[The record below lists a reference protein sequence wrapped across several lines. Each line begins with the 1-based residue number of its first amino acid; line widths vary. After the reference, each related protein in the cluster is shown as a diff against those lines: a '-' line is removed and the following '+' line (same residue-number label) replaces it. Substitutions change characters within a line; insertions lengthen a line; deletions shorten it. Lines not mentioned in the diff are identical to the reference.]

1 MSHLSFYFGELN
13 ECTGEIHMY
22 YVLLSIAS
30 SLFVTGLGTAV
41 FLHVRS
47 AREAGAQLE
56 GDSDHTLNLA
66 GGQLSSWSRSAAK
79 RTFDILCVLLVLP
92 ILITVVAVIAL
103 ANRLTTGGA
112 AFFFQKR
119 TGRNGRTFT
128 ILKFR
133 TMELREHGA
142 KSSITTIENQSFTP
156 LGPFLRRWK
165 LDELPQLFN
174 VLAGDMSL
182 VGPRPK
188 LPEHQLGILC
198 CRPGITGAA
207 TIAFAR
213 EEEVMAALP
222 VNYLGLYYHSIVLPA
237 KLHLDTEYMS
247 RATFL
252 SDLKLIV
259 DTALRRWDSSVI
271 EELFDLE
278 TIESNESFVLEG
290 VSSLAGRTNRD
301 EALASAD

>member
-1 MSHLSFYFGELN
+1 MD
-13 ECTGEIHMY
+13 

-30 SLFVTGLGTAV
+30 SLFVTELGIAV
-41 FLHVRS
+41 FLQMRS
-47 AREAGAQLE
+47 ARAASAQLE
-56 GDSDHTLNLA
+56 GDSDHRVNLA
-66 GGQLSSWSRSAAK
+66 GGELSSWSGSGFK
-79 RTFDILCVLLVLP
+79 RVFDILCVVLVSPVLLP
-92 ILITVVAVIAL
+92 IVAVIAL
-103 ANRLTTGGA
+103 ANRLTTRGS

-119 TGRNGRTFT
+119 TGQNRRTFT
-128 ILKFR
+128 IVKFR
-133 TMELREHGA
+133 TMERRERGTNHH
-142 KSSITTIENQSFTP
+142 ITTTENQCFTP

-188 LPEHQLGILC
+188 LPEHQLGNLC

-213 EEEVMAALP
+213 EEEVLAALP

-252 SDLKLIV
+252 SDLKLIA
-259 DTALRRWDSSVI
+259 DTALRRWDTSVI

-278 TIESNESFVLEG
+278 TIESNNAFVLES
-290 VSSLAGRTNRD
+290 VSSLAGKTNRD